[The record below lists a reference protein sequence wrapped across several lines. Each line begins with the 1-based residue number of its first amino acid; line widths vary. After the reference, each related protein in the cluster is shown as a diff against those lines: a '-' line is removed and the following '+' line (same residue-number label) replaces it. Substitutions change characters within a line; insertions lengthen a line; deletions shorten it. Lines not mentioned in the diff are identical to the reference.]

1 MKKLFLITTGV
12 LALAMA
18 NAQTKFGIKAGPNFA
33 NWAVKF
39 EGEKDDEFKSRT
51 GFHFGAVID
60 HAISEKFSIQ
70 PQVLFVSKGAG
81 IEHEDH
87 TDKAVVNAIDIPIN
101 FLYKAP
107 AGSGKFFVGGGPNL
121 GFNLSAEIKSDEEG
135 NEKID
140 IGSEE
145 GELKGFDFGVNLLA
159 GYELAN
165 GLFFSANYTPGI
177 ANLQNPPSG
186 VDLTARSNYFG
197 ISVGFF
203 FGGKASAKK

>member
-1 MKKLFLITTGV
+1 MQKLTIVVGAFFITCAV
-12 LALAMA
+12 

-33 NWAVKF
+33 NWTVKF
-39 EGEKDDEFKSRT
+39 EGEKDNEYKSRT

-60 HAISEKFSIQ
+60 HSISEKFSIQ
-70 PQVLFVSKGAG
+70 PQLLFVSKGPG

-87 TDKAVVNAIDIPIN
+87 TDNVVLNAIDIPIN

-107 AGSGKFFVGGGPNL
+107 AGSGKFFIGGGPNL
-121 GFNLSAEIKSDEEG
+121 GFNLSAEIKSDEEE

-140 IGSEE
+140 IGSKE

-159 GYELAN
+159 GYELSN

-177 ANLQNPPSG
+177 TNLENPPSG
-186 VDLTARSNYFG
+186 VDLIKRSNYFG
-197 ISVGFF
+197 ISIGYF
-203 FGGKASAKK
+203 FGGKAPAKK

>member
-203 FGGKASAKK
+203 FGGKATAKK